1 MKAWRRARVR
11 GAARAGVATVVLA
24 AASALAGCA
33 LTEVGLVDP
42 EDVIVAEAHV
52 VLTLRPGGPGDPA
65 GGVEMTMP
73 TLLHRTYGDG
83 PDVVRGAVV
92 RVAGAS
98 GRVVQLVEGQDEDC
112 LVARP
117 GFRSTEYYRRGTCY
131 GAPAGAVP
139 FEPGEQVSLEVRTSG
154 GQLLTAASR
163 IPGAF
168 ALAEPLGGAGGACR
182 VEPDANHIFGWTT
195 PQDVWTYVAETEVA
209 GLRAPLAERG
219 IESPP
224 DTLYML
230 GLAIGREENHVVF
243 PRQLGVLELL
253 GDGTDADVL
262 VALQDGLPDGVRAT
276 FSVSAVDQNWANWS
290 RGGNFNPSGLVRV
303 SSVFGDGAG
312 VFGTA
317 VQLRADVVAG
327 PAGNGQP
334 PLCGSL
340 EAGN

>member
-1 MKAWRRARVR
+1 MRAWRRARSGAGARV
-11 GAARAGVATVVLA
+11 GAAAVVLA
-24 AASALAGCA
+24 AASASAGCE

-42 EDVIVAEAHV
+42 EDVIIAEAHV
-52 VLTLRPGGPGDPA
+52 VLTLRPGRPGNPA

-73 TLLHRTYGDG
+73 TLLHRTYGGG
-83 PDVVRGAVV
+83 PDGVPGAVV
-92 RVAGAS
+92 RIAGAS

-117 GFRSTEYYRRGTCY
+117 GFLFADYYRRGTCY
-131 GAPAGAVP
+131 GAPAGTVP
-139 FEPGEQVSLEVRTSG
+139 FEPGEQVSLEVRASG
-154 GQLLTAASR
+154 GQVLTATSR

-168 ALAEPLGGAGGACR
+168 ALVEPLGAGAACR
-182 VEPDANHIFGWTT
+182 VEPDANHVFGWTT
-195 PQDVWTYVAETEVA
+195 PQDVWTYVTETEVA

-219 IESPP
+219 IESP

-253 GDGTDADVL
+253 GDDSDADVL
-262 VALQDGLPDGVRAT
+262 VALQGGLPDGTRAT
-276 FSVSAVDQNWANWS
+276 FSVSAVDQNWANWA
-290 RGGNFNPSGLVRV
+290 RGGDFNPSGLVRI

-317 VQLRADVVAG
+317 VQLRADVVAS
-327 PAGNGQP
+327 PAGDGQP
-334 PLCGSL
+334 LLCGPL
-340 EAGN
+340 EAGS